1 MLTHMG
7 NAWWIASRLVI
18 WDDAEKALEMEGG
31 LDFSYVQGMFLIP
44 PQTRVSCVPILLTS
58 TGS

>member
-1 MLTHMG
+1 MG